1 MIDEKETADIV
12 AGHYID
18 GNLSYKQAVNMCKR
32 NGASKAAL
40 DSAIVDWR
48 KALGEESMIQNDIL
62 RGLEVPT

>member
-1 MIDEKETADIV
+1 MISVSETADIV

-18 GNLSYKQAVNMCKR
+18 GNLSYKQALNLCKR

-40 DSAIVDWR
+40 DLAIVDWR
-48 KALGEESMIQNDIL
+48 KTLGEESLIQNDIR